1 LKEKRLTNGVE
12 AMGRKEKCGRGG
24 EGNIDLKVAVKVKGK
39 NAVVD
44 RIAEY
49 FDAKRLDFS
58 KTSVVLV
65 CC

>member
-1 LKEKRLTNGVE
+1 MFVGKIE
-12 AMGRKEKCGRGG
+12 
-24 EGNIDLKVAVKVKGK
+24 LKVAVKVKGK

-58 KTSVVLV
+58 KTSVVVLV